1 VAIARWNKLHY
12 AWIVAGITFLT
23 ILVAAGIRASPGVL
37 VVPLENEFQ
46 WSRAT
51 ISFAVG
57 VNICLYG
64 LIGPFAAALMDR
76 FGVRRTV
83 LAAMTMIA
91 VGVAATPLMQQSWQF
106 VLLWGFLV
114 GSGTGFAA
122 NVLAAI
128 VASRWFTAR
137 RGLVIGLLTSGT
149 AIGQVL
155 FLPALAS
162 IATTY
167 GWRPMALAVAGVA
180 FVLLPLI
187 AIFMRDRPEDIGLS
201 PYGEAPGAK
210 PPGPAPPPPGNPV
223 AVTFRALALGLR
235 SRDFWLLAGSYFIC
249 GASTN
254 GLIGTHLIPAC
265 VDNGITEVA
274 GASLLATMAI
284 FNFIGVAGSGW
295 LSDRVD
301 SRVLLAVYYGLR
313 GLSLLYL
320 PYSFVSFYGLSLF
333 VVFYGLDWLAT
344 VPPTV
349 RLAGNA
355 FGKEKTAIMYGW
367 IFAFHQFGG
376 AAAAYFGGVLRMDLG
391 TYLQA
396 FVIAGLLCFIA
407 AIMVLFI
414 GRERPQEGSLI
425 PAGDAPRP

>member
-1 VAIARWNKLHY
+1 
-12 AWIVAGITFLT
+12 
-23 ILVAAGIRASPGVL
+23 
-37 VVPLENEFQ
+37 
-46 WSRAT
+46 
-51 ISFAVG
+51 
-57 VNICLYG
+57 
-64 LIGPFAAALMDR
+64 
-76 FGVRRTV
+76 
-83 LAAMTMIA
+83 
-91 VGVAATPLMQQSWQF
+91 
-106 VLLWGFLV
+106 
-114 GSGTGFAA
+114 
-122 NVLAAI
+122 
-128 VASRWFTAR
+128 
-137 RGLVIGLLTSGT
+137 
-149 AIGQVL
+149 
-155 FLPALAS
+155 
-162 IATTY
+162 
-167 GWRPMALAVAGVA
+167 
-180 FVLLPLI
+180 
-187 AIFMRDRPEDIGLS
+187 MRDRPEDIGLS

>member
-1 VAIARWNKLHY
+1 MTGWNKLHY
-12 AWIVAGITFLT
+12 AWVVAGVTFLT
-23 ILVAAGIRASPGVL
+23 LLVGAGIRASPGVL
-37 VVPLENEFQ
+37 VVPLENEFH

-83 LAAMTMIA
+83 LAALTLIA
-91 VGVAATPLMQQSWQF
+91 FGVAATPLMQQSWQF
-106 VLLWGFLV
+106 VVLWGLLV

-122 NVLAAI
+122 NVLAAT

-137 RGLVIGLLTSGT
+137 RGLVIGLLTSAAAT
-149 AIGQVL
+149 GQVI

-167 GWRPMALAVAGVA
+167 GWRPMALAVACVA
-180 FVLLPLI
+180 LALLPLV
-187 AIFMRDRPEDIGLS
+187 AIFMRDRPEDMGLS
-201 PYGEAPGAK
+201 PYGEPPGAK
-210 PPGPAPPPPGNPV
+210 APIPPAGNPV
-223 AVTFRALALGLR
+223 FVTFRALGLGLR

-301 SRVLLAVYYGLR
+301 SRVLLSVYYGLR

-349 RLAGNA
+349 RLASNA
-355 FGKEKTAIMYGW
+355 FGKEKTGIMYGW
-367 IFAFHQFGG
+367 IFAFHQIGG
-376 AAAAYFGGVLRMDLG
+376 AAAAYLGGVLRMDLG

-414 GRERPQEGSLI
+414 GRERPQEGSLVA
-425 PAGDAPRP
+425 AGDTPRP